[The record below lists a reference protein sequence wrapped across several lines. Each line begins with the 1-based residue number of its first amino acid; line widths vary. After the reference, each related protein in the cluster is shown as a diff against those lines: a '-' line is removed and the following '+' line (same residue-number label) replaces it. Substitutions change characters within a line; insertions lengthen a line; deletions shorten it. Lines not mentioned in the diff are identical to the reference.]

1 MRIIFINND
10 GAGFA
15 DQIEITAGTT
25 VDRLFQERVPHGRPQ
40 DYLIRVNRQPT
51 TSNYVLQPED
61 RVSITPTKIEGAG
74 RPEIVR
80 NPQPHTP
87 GATWEPDNGSTACTC
102 AAF

>member
-1 MRIIFINND
+1 MRILFINND

-15 DQIEITAGTT
+15 DQIEVADGTSIEQ
-25 VDRLFQERVPHGRPQ
+25 LFSQRVPHGRPS

-51 TSNYVLQPED
+51 TSNYVLQAED

-74 RPEIVR
+74 RSEVVR
-80 NPQPHTP
+80 NPEPLTQ
-87 GATWEPDNGSTACTC
+87 GVTWEPANGSTAYTC